1 VSTAAEGVRSGH
13 ARALPPLPVLVVGVL
28 LGLVASVLL
37 LGPGASFAVLVVDDL
52 GQLVAAAFAAGTTGW
67 CAWRTQDRRRR
78 AWAALSAGC
87 GAWALGQAVWSWYE
101 LVVGRETPF
110 PSIADV
116 GYLGFAAGA
125 TAALL
130 LYPAVD
136 ARGDGRRR
144 VLDGLAV
151 TAALGLIS
159 WSTALGA
166 VVRSDAETVLSAVVA
181 IAYPATDLVA
191 LVLVVLLLSRRV
203 PDRVAL
209 SLVGCGISAIALSD
223 SAFLWLTAS
232 GAYGPESHAVSLGWC
247 AGFALLGLAP
257 LAVDRGAVVRAGARD
272 LPASAGALPYV
283 PLTVAAGVVG
293 VQLVTGR
300 TLDPVEV
307 LLAGLA
313 LAAVLVRQYA
323 TVRDNGRL
331 LGELAEREAE
341 LRHLAFHDGLTGLAN
356 RALFRDRVGHALE
369 LHRRDRR
376 PLAVLFCDLDD
387 FKVINDT
394 TGHAGGD
401 ELLVRVA
408 ERLRGAL
415 RAGDTLARLGGDEFA
430 VLLEDGSDPLGV
442 AQKLVEALRA
452 PFALLG
458 VPTSVQVSVGVT
470 AVAADAPTPT
480 TDELLAQAD
489 TAMYAAKRGGK
500 DALRVFEPGMALA
513 EVADSE
519 LARALEQAVL
529 DGDITLVYQ
538 PIVALP
544 GGEVTGVE
552 ALARWTRAGVVIPPS
567 AFIPVAERTGLI
579 EPLTAELLD
588 VLCAQTARWCREL
601 GRRDLRVGLNLSPST
616 VVDREFPRLV
626 ATTLARHGLTGRS
639 LALEVTESALLS
651 DPQAARVVCGEL
663 REMGVHLALDDFGVG
678 YSSLAHLHALP
689 LDSLKVDRAFV
700 DLVDLDEDQRR
711 FTRAVLRL
719 GEDLGLEVIAEGV
732 ERPQQLAQL
741 QEMGCRFVQGFLLS
755 RPLPAERIT
764 VLLRRGSLLPP
775 PAVVTAAG

>member
-1 VSTAAEGVRSGH
+1 MSAATRAGRSGPT
-13 ARALPPLPVLVVGVL
+13 RALSTTPVLVVGVL
-28 LGLVASVLL
+28 FGLVSCVLL
-37 LGPGASFAVLVVDDL
+37 LGPVGSFSVLVVNDL
-52 GQLVAAAFAAGTTGW
+52 AQLVAAAFAAVTTGW
-67 CAWRTQDRRRR
+67 CARRTVDRRRR
-78 AWAALSAGC
+78 AWGALSAGSA
-87 GAWALGQAVWSWYE
+87 AWAGGQAIWSWFE
-101 LVVGRETPF
+101 LVAGRDTPF
-110 PSIADV
+110 PSVADV
-116 GYLGFAAGA
+116 GFLGFAAGA

-130 LYPAVD
+130 LYPVD
-136 ARGDGRRR
+136 DGIGDGRRR
-144 VLDGLAV
+144 VLDGVAV

-166 VVRSDAETVLSAVVA
+166 VVRTDAETVLAAVVG

-232 GAYGPESHAVSLGWC
+232 GAYSSESHAVSLGWC

-257 LAVDRGAVVRAGARD
+257 LAVDHAAVVREGEPD
-272 LPASAGALPYV
+272 LPAAASALPYV
-283 PLTVAAGVVG
+283 PLSVAALIIG
-293 VQLVTGR
+293 VQLVTGHPPD
-300 TLDPVEV
+300 LVEV

-313 LAAVLVRQYA
+313 LATVLIRQYD
-323 TVRDNGRL
+323 TVRDNRRL

-369 LHRRDRR
+369 LHRRDNR

-394 TGHAGGD
+394 TGHASGD
-401 ELLVRVA
+401 ALLVRVA

-442 AQKLVEALRA
+442 AQKLVEALRV
-452 PFALLG
+452 PFVLLG

-470 AVAADAPTPT
+470 SIMAGVRTPT
-480 TDELLAQAD
+480 ADELLAQAD

-500 DALRVFEPGMALA
+500 DSLRVFEPGMALA
-513 EVADSE
+513 EVADSD
-519 LARALEQAVL
+519 LARALGQAVR
-529 DGDITLVYQ
+529 DREVTLAYQ
-538 PIVALP
+538 PIVSLP
-544 GGEVTGVE
+544 SGQVTGIE
-552 ALARWTRAGVVIPPS
+552 ALARWTRDGIVVPPS
-567 AFIPVAERTGLI
+567 VFIPVAERTGLI
-579 EPLTAELLD
+579 GPLTTALLEL
-588 VLCAQTARWCREL
+588 VCEQAARWWLERQ
-601 GRRDLRVGLNLSPST
+601 DVRVALNLSPSA
-616 VVDREFPRLV
+616 VVDPDFPRLV
-626 ATTLARHGLTGRS
+626 AETLSRHGLTGRA

-651 DPQAARVVCGEL
+651 DPQSARLVCSEL
-663 REMGVHLALDDFGVG
+663 RAMGVHLSLDDFGVG

-719 GEDLGLEVIAEGV
+719 GDDLGLEVVAEGV
-732 ERPQQLAQL
+732 ERPEQLAQL

-755 RPLPAERIT
+755 RPVPAEQLT
-764 VLLRRGSLLPP
+764 ALLRRGSLLPMAL
-775 PAVVTAAG
+775 PAPR